1 MSSFADRGLQEIGG
15 ELEDGMV
22 LIARR
27 IKELELRV
35 STDPTELSILRK
47 VQCSIAFVRDIF
59 R

>member
-1 MSSFADRGLQEIGG
+1 MSSFTDRGLQEIGG

-27 IKELELRV
+27 IKKLELRV
-35 STDPTELSILRK
+35 STEPVELSILRNA
-47 VQCSIAFVRDIF
+47 QCSIAFVRDNF